1 MKILITGTAGFI
13 GFHAAKY
20 FAERGHEVV
29 GLDNINDYYDVELK
43 YSRLAET
50 GIYKKNILEK
60 RPVPSAKY
68 SNYRFVKGDLADKLF
83 IDNLF
88 ETEQF
93 DTVCNLAAQAGIR
106 YSIENPYAYITSN
119 VLGFLNI
126 LEACRHYPVKHLV
139 YASSS
144 SVYGLNEKVPFS
156 ETDKVD
162 TPVSLYAATKR
173 SDELMAH
180 AYSKLYNIPTT
191 GVRFFTVYGPW
202 GRPDMAPLLFM
213 RAIMEERPINV
224 FNYGNLFR
232 DFTYIDDI
240 IKGLAAIIESAPAGS
255 SAGSHPELLTQ
266 SIPYKI
272 YNIGNS
278 KPVALMDFITAIE
291 KATGKKAIINPVEM
305 QPGDVYQTYAD
316 TTALEQDF
324 GYKPDTPIQMGIDK
338 LYDYERTRI

>member
-1 MKILITGTAGFI
+1 
-13 GFHAAKY
+13 
-20 FAERGHEVV
+20 
-29 GLDNINDYYDVELK
+29 
-43 YSRLAET
+43 
-50 GIYKKNILEK
+50 
-60 RPVPSAKY
+60 
-68 SNYRFVKGDLADKLF
+68 
-83 IDNLF
+83 
-88 ETEQF
+88 
-93 DTVCNLAAQAGIR
+93 
-106 YSIENPYAYITSN
+106 
-119 VLGFLNI
+119 
-126 LEACRHYPVKHLV
+126 
-139 YASSS
+139 
-144 SVYGLNEKVPFS
+144 
-156 ETDKVD
+156 
-162 TPVSLYAATKR
+162 
-173 SDELMAH
+173 MAH

-191 GVRFFTVYGPW
+191 GVRFFTVYGPL
-202 GRPDMAPLLFM
+202 GRPYMAPLLFM

-240 IKGLAAIIESAPAGS
+240 IKGLAAIIESAPMGS
-255 SAGSHPELLTQ
+255 FTGSLTQ